1 MTGNTMTNKKVWR
14 YQRGNQN
21 GKSHDRQ
28 YNDQQEKFEDIKGVI
43 RSRKLKDRQYNG
55 QKIPKG
61 SSEAVSWRR
70 TDNTIAKRKRTTG
83 QTTIYKTT
91 HRKPKIKN
99 TNPIKTGSIHWCC
112 GRVSSSCF
120 TYGTRRVILVSS
132 LCRNLKGNITH
143 NWKPLNFQMIL
154 LLFLLN
160 I

>member
-1 MTGNTMTNKKVWR
+1 MFCISLFVLLSFFFWPLYCLSFFNLRLLMTPLVSFGHCIVC
-14 YQRGNQN
+14 
-21 GKSHDRQ
+21 
-28 YNDQQEKFEDIKGVI
+28 
-43 RSRKLKDRQYNG
+43 
-55 QKIPKG
+55 P
-61 SSEAVSWRR
+61 SSTYGFWWPLWYLLS
-70 TDNTIAKRKRTTG
+70 IALSVLLQSTASDDKRKKTTG

-120 TYGTRRVILVSS
+120 TYRTRRIILVSS